1 MMSNWP
7 KTAGCIAFVSIL
19 SLFVLLE
26 YRATSAAVE
35 SRREAFQNHVT
46 EAAGI
51 VEERVNLVLSEL
63 RAVSAMA
70 ETSLSRDSLHLS
82 RDFHSY
88 LGVAGVHERHPELL
102 AIGVAT
108 KVASTEFQEWARAVD
123 ADPFRRAFG
132 YPELRLRSAPGVSDH
147 MVITAAIP
155 QRSWRNLVGF
165 DLYSEQ
171 IRAETGLRAEVT
183 GEGQI
188 TSRIDLISKKPGV
201 VLMQPIFSGD
211 EAERTVR
218 GLVVS
223 AYATASLVQ
232 KLGVHLQHLGLV
244 LEIHD
249 IGGDASRRVEDL
261 DLSSLLSADYTA
273 SLPREDWAG
282 RLISESPDSWVSYA
296 DIAIGG
302 RIWRVVGAPAPGSVF
317 ANPHGSSRL
326 AIIALGLLIA
336 ALFGFLTYSQLAKSR
351 ELARRVEE
359 KVRDIEASRKELE
372 IARSHEHELAEVV
385 RMAND
390 AVVTTDLEGLVVWCN
405 PAFESI
411 SGYASDEIIGR
422 KPGDVLQGPGTDKA
436 IVVQLRTAIEKLE
449 PIDVEILNYSRHGV
463 PYWIEL
469 SVSLVFDSTGQAQR
483 IMAVSRDITEKRQ
496 RRQDLEAALSHIDY
510 AVCFM
515 DENLRIDLINDRFA
529 EIFDLPRDFLL
540 QRPDARQVI
549 THPLAELFQAVM
561 VR

>member
-1 MMSNWP
+1 M
-7 KTAGCIAFVSIL
+7 
-19 SLFVLLE
+19 
-26 YRATSAAVE
+26 RAA
-35 SRREAFQNHVT
+35 
-46 EAAGI
+46 
-51 VEERVNLVLSEL
+51 
-63 RAVSAMA
+63 
-70 ETSLSRDSLHLS
+70 
-82 RDFHSY
+82 
-88 LGVAGVHERHPELL
+88 
-102 AIGVAT
+102 
-108 KVASTEFQEWARAVD
+108 
-123 ADPFRRAFG
+123 
-132 YPELRLRSAPGVSDH
+132 
-147 MVITAAIP
+147 
-155 QRSWRNLVGF
+155 
-165 DLYSEQ
+165 
-171 IRAETGLRAEVT
+171 VT

-188 TSRIDLISKKPGV
+188 TSRIDLVSMKPGV
-201 VLMQPIFSGD
+201 VLMQPIFSGG

-232 KLGVHLQHLGLV
+232 KLGVHLQHLGLI

-249 IGGDASRRVEDL
+249 IGGDTTRRVEDL

-302 RIWRVVGAPAPGSVF
+302 RMWRVVGAPAPGSVF

-390 AVVTTDLEGLVVWCN
+390 AVVTTNLEGLVVWCN
-405 PAFESI
+405 PAFERI

-436 IVVQLRTAIEKLE
+436 IVAQLRTAIEKLE
-449 PIDVEILNYSRHGV
+449 PIDVEILNYTRHGV

-469 SVSLVFDSTGQAQR
+469 SVSPVFDSTGQAQR

-515 DENLRIDLINDRFA
+515 DQNLRIDLINDRFA
-529 EIFDLPRDFLL
+529 EIFDLPRDFLQ
-540 QRPDARQVI
+540 QRPDARQVLDYNRHKGFYGADTTDDAAWAEFCDQRI
-549 THPLAELFQAVM
+549 KTMSRGTSEPEELRLGDGRVLIFNSVAVGNRHMNTYYDVTALKNRERALEAAQERAEASSRAKSNFLANMSHEIRTPMNGIIGMAELLNETPLSEEQRLSAKTIMDSSNALLNIINDILDFSKIE
-561 VR
+561 